1 MKIKIGRVEIA
12 FLVLLAAYAVF
23 LLLGARTLPL
33 FLLKLVV
40 IGLGVAVAIR
50 VSRSFVSKSLWH
62 LRNRLIVA
70 YIFIGLVPLVL
81 IMALIGLGVYILAG
95 QMSVYL
101 VRAELERRIE
111 VLHSI
116 AEHIVQ
122 NPSHR
127 VDWIQNVGPYLSSA
141 YPNLV
146 IRMVTENEWTYPAGT
161 TVPPPPAG
169 WKQSTGLVVKDGLL
183 YGWTHVRSNDVTV
196 TMMFP
201 ITREYLGNLAPGIGA
216 VTALYRD
223 RSIIRP
229 RRLHSQSNKEPTGN
243 RLPPALGWFD
253 VEVISLSD
261 VPAAV
266 WEKPGTIGVEYLSV
280 QTRPSA
286 LLRRVFFSRQITDF
300 NEDFIAFVF
309 YFVAVLFLVAQVF
322 SIRIGM
328 AIMRRVTGAVQQL
341 YQGTQRVQTGDF
353 AQRIPELGRDQLG
366 ELGQSFNVMTGNLE
380 RLLVVEKER
389 ERLHGELEI
398 AQEVQNQLYPKVVPN
413 LPTVRI
419 TATYEPAQ
427 LVSGDYYDYAQL
439 SDTRIAV
446 AMGDVA
452 GKGISAALLMATL
465 VSAFRS
471 QLNMAAKDITPSRLT
486 ADLNKHLHAHTA
498 SAKFAT
504 SFIGLYD
511 EPSSTLTYT
520 NAGHLPP
527 ILVRDGTASRLDVNG
542 MIVGAFAFAKYNESR
557 LEMKSGDL
565 LVFFTD
571 GISEPEDEYG
581 EMFGEDRLGDLV
593 VKNNHLPDDQI
604 AQLIIKAARDWSNTD
619 YLQDDMTL
627 LLLRRV

>member
-12 FLVLLAAYAVF
+12 FLVLLAVYAVF
-23 LLLGARTLPL
+23 SLLGARALPL
-33 FLLKLVV
+33 FLLKLIVV
-40 IGLGVAVAIR
+40 SLGVAVAIR
-50 VSRSFVSKSLWH
+50 ISRSFVSKSLWH

-81 IMALIGLGVYILAG
+81 ITTLIGIGVYILAG

-116 AEHIVQ
+116 AEHIVR

-146 IRMVTENEWTYPAGT
+146 IRMATETEWTYPAGT
-161 TVPPPPAG
+161 AVPPPPEG
-169 WKQSTGLVVKDGLL
+169 WKKSTGLVVKDGLL
-183 YGWTHVRSNDVTV
+183 YGWTHVRSDDVTV

-201 ITREYLGNLAPGIGA
+201 ITHEYLGNLTPGIGA

-223 RSIIRP
+223 RSVIRL
-229 RRLHSQSNKEPTGN
+229 RHLRSQSNKEPTGN
-243 RLPPALGWFD
+243 RVPPALGWYD
-253 VEVISLSD
+253 IEVISLSD

-266 WEKPGTIGVEYLSV
+266 WEKPETVGVEYLSV
-280 QTRPSA
+280 RTRPSA
-286 LLRRVFFSRQITDF
+286 LLRRVFFSHQIIVS
-300 NEDFIAFVF
+300 EDFVAFIF
-309 YFVAVLFLVAQVF
+309 YFVAILFLIAQIF
-322 SIRIGM
+322 SVRIGM
-328 AIMRRVTGAVQQL
+328 AIMRRITSAVQQL

-353 AQRIPELGRDQLG
+353 ALRIPELGRDQLG

-389 ERLHGELEI
+389 QRLHAELEI

-413 LPTVRI
+413 LPTMRI

-471 QLNMAAKDITPSRLT
+471 QLKMAPKDITPSRLT

-504 SFIGLYD
+504 NFIGIYD

-527 ILVRDGTASRLDVNG
+527 ILVRDGAASRLDVNG
-542 MIVGAFAFAKYNESR
+542 MIVGAFAFAKYNESS
-557 LEMKSGDL
+557 LEMKPGDL

-604 AQLIIKAARDWSNTD
+604 AQLIVKAARDWSNTD